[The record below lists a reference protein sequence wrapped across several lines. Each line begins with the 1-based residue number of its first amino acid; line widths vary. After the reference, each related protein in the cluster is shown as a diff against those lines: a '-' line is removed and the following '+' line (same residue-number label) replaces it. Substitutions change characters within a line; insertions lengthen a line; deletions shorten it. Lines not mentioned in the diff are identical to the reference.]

1 MHIGFDIDGVISKRD
16 YTRVSVPLVKVV
28 LAFIHRFFPLI
39 LRRWA
44 LSQPLQD
51 KIEIA
56 QEMSRNH
63 TISIITARPPH
74 LRKYTAQWLKNVAHI
89 EYHKLY
95 CVGLD
100 KGFGQRK
107 LDIAKRIELD
117 MFLDDTPE
125 TIALFRKEGIPAQL
139 FTRWEDVML
148 DKEEKY

>member
-16 YTRVSVPLVKVV
+16 YTRVSLPFVKVS
-28 LAFIHRFFPLI
+28 LAIVHRFFPSI

-51 KIEIA
+51 EIEIA
-56 QEMSRNH
+56 RKISQDH

-74 LRKYTAQWLKNVAHI
+74 LRKYTEQWLQNVAHI
-89 EYHKLY
+89 KYDELY
-95 CVGLD
+95 CVGLST
-100 KGFGQRK
+100 GFGQRK
-107 LDIAKRIELD
+107 LDIAKRIGLD

-125 TIALFRKEGIPAQL
+125 TIELFREQGVHAQL

-148 DKEEKY
+148 HTESKH